1 LSVTATTLRYHLCHK
16 VKLTRSQNKGD
27 KIMNGAESLLQTLI
41 DSGVEVC
48 FANPGT
54 SEMQLVAAIDK
65 IPGMR
70 PILGLFEG
78 VVTGAADGYGRM
90 ADKPAATL
98 LHLGS
103 GLSNGMAN
111 LHNAKRAHTP
121 IVNIIGDHASY
132 HLPLDAP
139 LTSDVAGLA
148 ALVSDWVRVV
158 ESADTIAEDG
168 AAAVAAAMAGQAA
181 NLIVPADFAWTETT
195 SNGAGPVA
203 INPRSCANPESV
215 SQAATALHH
224 AEPGCL
230 LLGGQALRAEGLA
243 LAERIAA
250 KTGARILCEVFPAR
264 IQRGRGRYTPE
275 RLPYLGEMAADF
287 IKDIRHMVLVG
298 AKAPVSF
305 FAYPGKPSTLWP
317 EDCTVWELAGPS
329 LDAIGTLRALADYLD
344 APEASPA
351 ADPAL
356 PEIPEG
362 PLTPEAV
369 GAVVANLLP
378 ENAIVSDEANTSG
391 MFTYSMFDGA
401 APHDWLTLTGG
412 AIGQGMP
419 VAVGAAVAC
428 PDRKVIN
435 LQADG
440 SAMYTNQSLWTMAR
454 EKLDTC
460 TVIYNNSAYA
470 ILSFELMR
478 VGVENPGE
486 RARSML
492 DLSNPKLDWVKL
504 AAGMG
509 VKATRSSTIAEF
521 KQQFAAA
528 MQTKGPHLI
537 EVML

>member
-1 LSVTATTLRYHLCHK
+1 
-16 VKLTRSQNKGD
+16 
-27 KIMNGAESLLQTLI
+27 MNGAESLLQTLI

-103 GLSNGMAN
+103 GFSNGMAN
-111 LHNAKRAHTP
+111 LHNARRAHTP
-121 IVNIIGDHASY
+121 IVNIVGDHASY
-132 HLPLDAP
+132 HLALDAP
-139 LTSDVAGLA
+139 LTSDVPGHA
-148 ALVSDWVRVV
+148 ALASDWVRVAQ
-158 ESADTIAEDG
+158 SADTIAEDG
-168 AAAVAAAMAGQAA
+168 AEAVAAAMEGRAA
-181 NLIVPADFAWTETT
+181 NLIVPADYAWSESAST
-195 SNGAGPVA
+195 GARPVA
-203 INPRSCANPESV
+203 IRPRPGANSESI

-224 AEPGCL
+224 SEPRCL
-230 LLGGQALRAEGLA
+230 LLGGNALREEGLA
-243 LAERIAA
+243 LAHRIAA
-250 KTGARILCEVFPAR
+250 ATGARVLCEVFPAR
-264 IQRGRGRYTPE
+264 IQRGRGRFTPE
-275 RLPYLGEMAADF
+275 RLPYLGEMASDF

-305 FAYPGKPSTLWP
+305 FAYPGKPGTLWH
-317 EDCTVWELAGPS
+317 EDCTLWELAGPS
-329 LDAIGTLRALADYLD
+329 LDSIATLRALADYLD
-344 APEASPA
+344 APEIPPA

-356 PEIPEG
+356 PEIPDG
-362 PLTPEAV
+362 PLNAEAV
-369 GAVVANLLP
+369 GAVVARLLP
-378 ENAIVSDEANTSG
+378 EQAIVSDEANTSG
-391 MFTYSMFDGA
+391 MFTYGMFDGA

-428 PDRKVIN
+428 PGRKVVN

-454 EKLDTC
+454 EKLDVC
-460 TVIYNNSAYA
+460 TIIYNNRAYA

-486 RARSML
+486 RAHSML
-492 DLSNPKLDWVKL
+492 DLSNPTLDWVKL
-504 AAGMG
+504 AEGMG
-509 VKATRSSTIAEF
+509 VSATRSTTVAEF
-521 KQQFAAA
+521 QQQFAAA
-528 MQTKGPHLI
+528 METPGPHLI
-537 EVML
+537 EVVLPNLIEVVL

>member
-1 LSVTATTLRYHLCHK
+1 
-16 VKLTRSQNKGD
+16 
-27 KIMNGAESLLQTLI
+27 MNGAESLLQTLI

-90 ADKPAATL
+90 AGKPAATL

-103 GLSNGMAN
+103 GFSNGMAN
-111 LHNAKRAHTP
+111 LHNARRAHTP

-132 HLPLDAP
+132 HLALDAP
-139 LTSDVAGLA
+139 LTSDVPGHA
-148 ALVSDWVRVV
+148 ALASDWVRVAQ
-158 ESADTIAEDG
+158 SADTIAADG
-168 AAAVAAAMAGQAA
+168 AEAVAAAMEGRAA
-181 NLIVPADFAWTETT
+181 NLIVPADYAWTE
-195 SNGAGPVA
+195 SASGGARPIA
-203 INPRSCANPESV
+203 PRQRPGANSETI

-224 AEPGCL
+224 PEPRCL
-230 LLGGQALRAEGLA
+230 LLGGDALREEGLA
-243 LAERIAA
+243 LAHRISAA
-250 KTGARILCEVFPAR
+250 TGARVLCEVFPAR
-264 IQRGRGRYTPE
+264 IQRGRGRFTPE
-275 RLPYLGEMAADF
+275 RLPYLGEMAAEC
-287 IKDIRHMVLVG
+287 IKDIQHMVLVG

-305 FAYPGKPSTLWP
+305 FAYPGKPGKLWH
-317 EDCTVWELAGPS
+317 EDCTLWELTGPK
-329 LDAIGTLRALADYLD
+329 LDSVATLRALAEFLD
-344 APEASPA
+344 APEIEPV

-356 PEIPEG
+356 PEIPDG
-362 PLTPEAV
+362 PLNGEAV

-391 MFTYSMFDGA
+391 MFSYGMFDGA

-428 PDRKVIN
+428 PDRKVVN

-454 EKLDTC
+454 EKLDVC

-492 DLSNPKLDWVKL
+492 DLSNPTLDWVSL
-504 AAGMG
+504 ATGMG
-509 VKATRSSTIAEF
+509 VSATRATSVAEF
-521 KQQFAAA
+521 REQFAAA
-528 MQTKGPHLI
+528 MQTPGPRLI
-537 EVML
+537 EVMLGA

>member
-1 LSVTATTLRYHLCHK
+1 
-16 VKLTRSQNKGD
+16 
-27 KIMNGAESLLQTLI
+27 MNGAESLLQTLI